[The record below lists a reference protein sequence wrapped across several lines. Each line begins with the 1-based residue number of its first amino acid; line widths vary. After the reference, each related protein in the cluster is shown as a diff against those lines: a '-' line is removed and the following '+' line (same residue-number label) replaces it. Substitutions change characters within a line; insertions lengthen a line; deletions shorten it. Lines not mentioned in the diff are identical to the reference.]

1 MDNIAHS
8 MKTTYRGKKVL
19 ITGHT
24 GFKGT
29 WLARTLL
36 NLGAEVY
43 GIGLEEEKGKIFQ
56 LSQTAKDMVSHIQD
70 IRDEIKTKK
79 LIQKI
84 NPQVVFHLA
93 AQPLVLKSY
102 EDPVGTHASNIMGTA
117 HVLDA
122 CRLCGNLQAMVFIT
136 TDKVYYNN
144 EWAYPY
150 RETDRL
156 GGYDPYSASKAACEI
171 IIDSYRQSFFN
182 AKKIGLVSLR
192 AGNVIGGFDFAEN
205 RIIPD
210 IVRAIQK
217 GRTVQLR
224 SPNSVRPWMHVMD
237 VLWGYL
243 LAGEKLIREGLIPS
257 PSYNIAPFDSD
268 GSHTVE
274 FITQTFIKT
283 IGKGSY
289 ELIQNTSAHEMS
301 MLRLDA
307 SLIRKEL
314 GWNPLYST
322 NEAIAQ
328 TAAEYKDWLLGN
340 SVQKSLDTSIGGYFK
355 QH

>member
-1 MDNIAHS
+1 MNNRS
-8 MKTTYRGKKVL
+8 SFVKTAYQGKKVL

-43 GIGLEEEKGKIFQ
+43 GIGLEEGKENIFQ
-56 LSQTAKDMVSHIQD
+56 LSKSEKDMVSHIQD
-70 IRDEIKTKK
+70 IRDFHKTCE
-79 LIQKI
+79 LIRKI
-84 NPQVVFHLA
+84 NPDVLFHLA
-93 AQPLVLKSY
+93 AQPIVLKSY
-102 EDPVGTHASNIMGTA
+102 EDPIGTYSSNVMGTA

-122 CRLCGNLQAMVFIT
+122 SRLCSNLKAMVFIT

-171 IIDSYRQSFFN
+171 VIESYRKSFFN
-182 AKKIGLVSLR
+182 AQKIGLVSAR

-210 IVRAIQK
+210 IVRAIK
-217 GRTVQLR
+217 VGDPVSLR

-243 LAGEKLIREGLIPS
+243 LIGEGLLQEGQVLS
-257 PSYNIAPFDSD
+257 PSYNIAPFDSS
-268 GSHTVE
+268 GNHTVQ
-274 FITQTFIKT
+274 FITETFIKT
-283 IGKGSY
+283 MGRGTY
-289 ELIQNTSAHEMS
+289 EIVKNTAPHEMN

-307 SLIRKEL
+307 SLIRSEL
-314 GWNPLYST
+314 GWTPLYST
-322 NEAIAQ
+322 DKAIEQ
-328 TAAEYKDWLLGN
+328 TALEYKTWLAGDTVKDN
-340 SVQKSLDTSIGGYFK
+340 LDHFISKYLA
-355 QH
+355 QR